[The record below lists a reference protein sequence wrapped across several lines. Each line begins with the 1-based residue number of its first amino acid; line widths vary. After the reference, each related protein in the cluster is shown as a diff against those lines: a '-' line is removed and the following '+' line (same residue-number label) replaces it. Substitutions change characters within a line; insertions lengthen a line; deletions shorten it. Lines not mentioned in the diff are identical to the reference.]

1 MAYTK
6 YQRLKMMQ
14 EAQMAL
20 RLFSQPGAFDFR
32 PNWPR
37 PSAGLPSSMYRR
49 HATIGREVRTA
60 KRLFA
65 NKSAFRF
72 RPKWRGAKRKSS
84 KGLLAARRK
93 KRGKFIKKLSDGRK
107 LYQFGAFR

>member
-1 MAYTK
+1 MAQLHFK
-6 YQRLKMMQ
+6 R
-14 EAQMAL
+14 
-20 RLFSQPGAFDFR
+20 PGAFNFR

-37 PSAGLPSSMYRR
+37 PSAGLPNPKYRR
-49 HATIGREVRTA
+49 HSIIGREVRMA
-60 KRLFA
+60 KKLFA
-65 NKSAFRF
+65 KKSAFRF